1 MSAGLIRRL
10 WRKLV
15 EAWRTPRRER
25 PAEQR
30 LESDHRRQLRRE
42 RERPF
47 PMF

>member
-1 MSAGLIRRL
+1 MSASLIRRL

-15 EAWRTPRRER
+15 EAWRASTRER

-30 LESDHRRQLRRE
+30 LESDLRRQLRRE